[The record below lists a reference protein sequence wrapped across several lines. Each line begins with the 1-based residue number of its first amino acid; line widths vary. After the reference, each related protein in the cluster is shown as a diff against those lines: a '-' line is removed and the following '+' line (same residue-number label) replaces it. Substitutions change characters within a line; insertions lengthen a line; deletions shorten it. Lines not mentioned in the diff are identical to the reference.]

1 LKLSGDRIVYGS
13 HKTLIVF
20 KRQELLD
27 QLNDA
32 KELLNALEERDSERS
47 EEIMKN
53 HVQNFVNKIKDKLL
67 T

>member
-1 LKLSGDRIVYGS
+1 M
-13 HKTLIVF
+13 IVF